1 MWKALK
7 NRVPGFHS
15 QNEVWDLGIR
25 IFQSSFNIQSRL
37 RTTDLHH
44 FPGQHPN
51 VYFITLL
58 GTESVTLPPLPAHSS
73 QQIMSPKIGTW
84 ALYRSCIF
92 PKSRMFA
99 PWLSWMDVC
108 YSYPNFLYLL
118 LPAPPA
124 NLPLSQPPGLSTP
137 PMPAA
142 SAFSICGITKMITF
156 VSISVP

>member
-1 MWKALK
+1 MRCGTWALGFFKALSIY
-7 NRVPGFHS
+7 S
-15 QNEVWDLGIR
+15 QGWELLIYTT
-25 IFQSSFNIQSRL
+25 FQVSTQMS
-37 RTTDLHH
+37 T
-44 FPGQHPN
+44 
-51 VYFITLL
+51 FITLL

-92 PKSRMFA
+92 PKSRMLA

-124 NLPLSQPPGLSTP
+124 NLPLSQPPGLSTL

-142 SAFSICGITKMITF
+142 SASSICGITKMITF